1 MESYTDY
8 DTEKQ
13 IIFAAVGLGISF
25 ENKSTNNIF
34 TEIENK
40 CPKVADLILEKTN
53 EKDKVK
59 AYISQN
65 PERIVKNS
73 NGDIEIG
80 NDLFLNKFVLND
92 IAIYADIQNAIK
104 NFSI

>member
-1 MESYTDY
+1 METYTDY

-13 IIFAAVGLGISF
+13 IIFAAAQLGISV
-25 ENKSTNNIF
+25 ENRSTKAIY
-34 TEIENK
+34 TDIENK

-59 AYISQN
+59 AYISEH

-73 NGDIEIG
+73 SGQIEIG
-80 NDLFLNKFVLND
+80 SDPFLNKFVLND
-92 IAIYADIQNAIK
+92 IEIYAGIQEEIK
-104 NFSI
+104 NCC